1 MPACLTHYQFARKGL
16 TELPAQDKENLNSC
30 AFYWGAQG
38 PDFFFCH
45 RYFPWMKGKSLKE
58 YGNKLHG
65 TKPSLTFSA
74 LRDFLVRHSDPV
86 YRSYVMGFLC
96 HYALDST
103 AHPYINA
110 FAETL
115 LRERPYETHTTLHG
129 EIEAALDA
137 IVLRRETG
145 LLPNEVNLK
154 HMFPKNEAVQRRI
167 AKLFRHVL
175 FEVYHVDVKEEEL
188 LRATR
193 DAHFV
198 FACLT
203 DRTTLKKKLFDA
215 LEKGKPHYVSSH
227 IVPMTETAD
236 IDYANLQG
244 EEWKSGEGTSQQ
256 SFFDLFEE
264 AMGKAVILI
273 TNFEH
278 GDFAELTQE
287 KPFG

>member
-1 MPACLTHYQFARKGL
+1 
-16 TELPAQDKENLNSC
+16 
-30 AFYWGAQG
+30 
-38 PDFFFCH
+38 
-45 RYFPWMKGKSLKE
+45 MKGKSLKE

-74 LRDFLVRHSDPV
+74 MRDFLVRHSDPV

-175 FEVYHVDVKEEEL
+175 SKY
-188 LRATR
+188 T
-193 DAHFV
+193 
-198 FACLT
+198 
-203 DRTTLKKKLFDA
+203 
-215 LEKGKPHYVSSH
+215 
-227 IVPMTETAD
+227 M
-236 IDYANLQG
+236 
-244 EEWKSGEGTSQQ
+244 W
-256 SFFDLFEE
+256 
-264 AMGKAVILI
+264 M
-273 TNFEH
+273 
-278 GDFAELTQE
+278 
-287 KPFG
+287 